1 MKVYIQN
8 FRCFKEKTFDFP
20 IGNISLLKGE
30 SGKGKSTTL
39 EAVRWC
45 LFGNLR
51 NIYPLDFK
59 PSSTNQTIV
68 TLEFPKS
75 KLRYIT
81 RSQPPEQIKIY
92 IQKEYLSGSKKD
104 LESSESEFEVLES
117 EAAQRYIESVFGTK
131 DIWFVSSYL
140 AQGER
145 SPLMT
150 NSNSDK
156 MNLLCE
162 ILFGNK
168 FNSEVENYQN
178 PDWYSSKIEQE
189 LNETSSKLTLQQS
202 LYNNSYTK
210 YMEAH
215 NNYKPSTDPDCVW
228 TSIPSSEDLEN
239 ILSEISN
246 LRSSVSELTKKMLS
260 LKGLEKEKEMLEQ
273 NINELNTKIKAF
285 ESMNSEDVV
294 LYLQTTKEEIK
305 DLESTIHDLNS
316 TYLST
321 LGYEQKKEFL
331 ETQIKDV
338 NQKLETLVSNSRSD
352 VTLDAMKIDI
362 KSKKEKISKYTQD
375 LMDVQLKET
384 EKENLV
390 QKLENINRDLIAT
403 VQKLDNFTIK
413 DTEYLR
419 KLIQNTKSY
428 QKLKTIQDKEPEDVT
443 STHQDSE
450 LIDIQITIP
459 GFIKDYKSNQKLC
472 LKHNL
477 ISNENDVITDV
488 IETKIKNNME
498 KIKKMLD
505 FVEIMKVELN
515 LKEKHD
521 KLDQK
526 IESLK
531 EALQTLK
538 EQLLQDEKILETERN
553 FSLKNPILNLESYI
567 TIKTEIQ
574 MNTGDCM
581 VCPDC
586 NSSLEIKTNN
596 SEGPKLCKL
605 TRKRYSKDESKKYI
619 ETINRLSENI
629 KIYKSKESELEY
641 LKSQKEA
648 LEIPKTEY
656 TSEQAIKKYSTE
668 LITKYTAYY
677 EDFTKFKFNLT
688 NVYNFSYSEACQILE
703 NIPKIKARR
712 DWEKEITQAKTN
724 LSIDSTLPILTLS
737 EIKTYES
744 NIIEIP
750 SLQSKL
756 ESLQN
761 SEKEYKESLY
771 LLSQFLETKESSIAL
786 KQSLENLRS
795 EVEKLVQEA
804 KNKIAYNEANEN
816 LNKLKSELDSII
828 LSIIIP
834 SSEIKDKIEDMKSKV
849 QTLKETLSG
858 YSQFEVLT
866 TELNS
871 KESKFNEVKK
881 SIKFISSFS
890 SEELSIQLEN
900 VNTTI
905 TKKESYYKA
914 GKDLSE
920 MNILRSSIEEAQK
933 EALTLATEQSYL
945 NRLKILITE
954 VTNSSLQNLVDSINS
969 CTNSILED
977 LFENDIKVELKL
989 FKEHKKTN
997 SLKPQVNFG
1006 IFYNNNIY
1014 DNIMGLSGGEKDRI
1028 SLALTVAL
1036 ACVNPSPI
1044 LFLDE
1049 CLSTVGND
1057 LRECA
1062 IDMIKKYI
1070 ILQTGKTCILIQ
1082 HSMIEGHCDAIIEI

>member
-8 FRCFKEKTFDFP
+8 FRCFKEKTLNFP
-20 IGNISLLKGE
+20 VGNISLLKGE
-30 SGKGKSTTL
+30 SGKGKSTSL

-59 PSSTNQTIV
+59 PSSSNQTIV

-81 RSQPPEQIKIY
+81 RSQPPEQIKIW
-92 IQKEYLSGSKKD
+92 IKKENLSEVQKENSF
-104 LESSESEFEVLES
+104 ESSEEFEILES

-189 LNETSSKLTLQQS
+189 LIEVSSKLTIQQT
-202 LYNNSYTK
+202 LYNNGYTK
-210 YMEAH
+210 YIEAH
-215 NNYKPSTDPDCVW
+215 NNYKPSIDPDCVW
-228 TSIPSSEDLEN
+228 TIIPNNTDLEN
-239 ILSEISN
+239 ILSEITN
-246 LRSSVSELTKKMLS
+246 LKSSVSELTKKMLS

-273 NINELNTKIKAF
+273 SVAELNVKIKAF

-294 LYLQTTKEEIK
+294 VYLQTAKEEIK
-305 DLESTIHDLNS
+305 DLESTIRDLNT

-321 LGYEQKKEFL
+321 LANEQKKKFL
-331 ETQIKDV
+331 ESKIEEV
-338 NQKLETLVSNSRSD
+338 NQKLESLSSNFNSD
-352 VTLDAMKIDI
+352 KSLDAMKIDI
-362 KSKKEKISKYTQD
+362 KSKKEQISKYTQD

-384 EKENLV
+384 EKENLT
-390 QKLENINRDLIAT
+390 QKLENINKDLLAT
-403 VQKLDNFTIK
+403 SQKLDTFIIK

-428 QKLKTIQDKEPEDVT
+428 QKLKSIQDKEPEDIT
-443 STHQDSE
+443 SLFSDTE
-450 LIDIQITIP
+450 LINIQINIP
-459 GFIKDYKSNQKLC
+459 TFIKDYQSNQKLC

-477 ISNENDVITDV
+477 ITSDSIYDGI

-505 FVEIMKVELN
+505 FVEIMKVELT

-521 KLDQK
+521 VLDQK
-526 IESLK
+526 IESLNK
-531 EALQTLK
+531 SLQALK
-538 EQLLQDEKILETERN
+538 DQLIEDEKFLD
-553 FSLKNPILNLESYI
+553 KHDPILNLESYV

-586 NSSLEIKTNN
+586 NSSLEIKNSV

-641 LKSQKEA
+641 LRSQKDSLQE
-648 LEIPKTEY
+648 PKHEY
-656 TSEQAIKKYSTE
+656 TSEQAIKKYTPD

-688 NVYNFSYSEACQILE
+688 NEYNFSYNEACEILE

-712 DWEKEITQAKTN
+712 DWEKEFTQAKTN
-724 LSIDSTLPILTLS
+724 LSIDSSLPILTLS
-737 EIKTYES
+737 EIKFYES

-761 SEKEYKESLY
+761 SEKEYKDSLE
-771 LLSQFLETKESSIAL
+771 LLNKFLETKESLTVL
-786 KQSLENLRS
+786 KQSLESLRE

-804 KNKIAYNEANEN
+804 KNKIAYNEANDN
-816 LNKLKSELDSII
+816 FNKLKSELDSVI
-828 LSIIIP
+828 LFITIP
-834 SSEIKDKIEDMKSKV
+834 SNEIKDKIEDLKSKV

-866 TELNS
+866 TDLLS
-871 KESKFNEVKK
+871 KESKLNEVKK
-881 SIKFISSFS
+881 SIKSISNFR
-890 SEELSIQLEN
+890 SEELENQLEN
-900 VNTTI
+900 VNLNI
-905 TKKESYYKA
+905 TKKEAYYKA

-920 MNILRSSIEEAQK
+920 MASLRASIEEAQK
-933 EALTLATEQSYL
+933 EALALATEQSYL

-997 SLKPQVNFG
+997 SLKPQVNFS
-1006 IFYNNNIY
+1006 IFYNNNVY

-1049 CLSTVGND
+1049 CMSSLNTD
-1057 LRECA
+1057 LRENCIEA
-1062 IDMIKKYI
+1062 LKKFI
-1070 ILQTGKTCILIQ
+1070 IAQTGKTIINVE
-1082 HSMIEGHCDAIIEI
+1082 HSGVEGYYDSIINI